1 MAKDNNKL
9 VEIGSRIKEAR
20 KLKKISQIELADA
33 ANISVSHL
41 SNIENG
47 KKSISIELF
56 VRIVEALQVSAD
68 WLLRTDT
75 PEVKKIVSAELD
87 DLLKDKTKEE
97 IETVIKFVKEIL

>member
-1 MAKDNNKL
+1 MARDNDKL
-9 VEIGSRIKEAR
+9 IELGNRIKEAR

-47 KKSISIELF
+47 KKSISIDLF
-56 VRIVEALQVSAD
+56 IRVVEALQVSAD

-75 PEVKKIVSAELD
+75 PEVKKIVSAEFD
-87 DLLKDKTKEE
+87 ELLKDKSKDD
-97 IETVIKFVKEIL
+97 IERIVRLVKEFF